1 MQVLQRRTDF
11 TGPALIRLLERL
23 SEVEVPESPQAFAD
37 RLSQWLGWTDAIA
50 LSTALNGSPAPATA
64 PSADARV
71 SPANAEEGECA
82 RVRAALTK
90 SIAEDSVFA
99 PLATAVSR
107 RPAGRAAATP
117 AQAPAPLP
125 ADAAPD
131 FTPYRL
137 RYHARQQA
145 MDAAI
150 GPLREKLRSR
160 LAARKSPALVRL
172 AAIDAVME
180 QALGEQERRLLAG
193 LPALLEKYFERL
205 RSQHAAEQADNPD
218 APTAAASEAAPWL
231 QRFGKDAQGVLLAEL
246 ELRYQPVEGLLQA
259 LRT

>member
-11 TGPALIRLLERL
+11 TGPALIRLLARL

-82 RVRAALTK
+82 RVRAALAK
-90 SIAEDSVFA
+90 AIAEDSVFA
-99 PLATAVSR
+99 PLATSQA
-107 RPAGRAAATP
+107 AGKRSAAAAP
-117 AQAPAPLP
+117 AQAPAALP
-125 ADAAPD
+125 PDAEPD

-160 LAARKSPALVRL
+160 LVARKSPALGRL

-180 QALGEQERRLLAG
+180 QALSEQERRLLAG

-205 RSQHAAEQADNPD
+205 RRQHEAEQADNPD
-218 APTAAASEAAPWL
+218 TSTAAALWL

-246 ELRYQPVEGLLQA
+246 ELRYQPVEGLLSA